1 MQIPCILGSQLLMC
15 EHIAIVD
22 RIGETDHFL
31 PKKCISS
38 GGNVLGK
45 VYRSSPTALSS
56 FSETL
61 LMSGS
66 VSDFSVAAIV
76 LLRLNNRG

>member
-1 MQIPCILGSQLLMC
+1 
-15 EHIAIVD
+15 
-22 RIGETDHFL
+22 
-31 PKKCISS
+31 
-38 GGNVLGK
+38 VLGE
-45 VYRSSPTALSS
+45 VYMSSPTALSS

-66 VSDFSVAAIV
+66 VSDFSAAVII